1 MRRWRWILALM
12 WVFPAACGARPGI
25 VATSAVPAA
34 TLSPGVPTRA
44 LPATAA
50 TGAPTP
56 WASGQAATATAF
68 PPTAAAGATRHPR
81 PTPSRTAP
89 PTATPPGWIGPA
101 DVPAG
106 VNPLTGEVAADPD
119 LLAHR
124 PLAVKVVNEPDC
136 ARPQYGLNQA
146 AVVFEHYVEAWG
158 TRFTAIFYGYPADR
172 IGAVRSARLID
183 LELPAI
189 FDAALVTSG
198 SSGGVRQRLEASDF
212 AERVVA
218 YQWDPRCPPFCNVP
232 IEAVAC
238 RDLEHTMFTRLPDLW
253 VEAAGQGF
261 DRAPD
266 LTGWAFS
273 PRPPA
278 GGTAARAVRVGYLN
292 SPVDWRFAAETGDYH
307 RWQDGNR
314 HVAAETRQRL
324 NARNVVVLFAHH
336 LYTDIRESTNFYS
349 LEVQLWGEGRALV
362 FRDGQAF
369 EARWVRDQRAGLFQL
384 VDAAGQIVPLKPG
397 RTWFELVALD
407 SPVTAGPGDWVIEAA
422 ILPQLTPPQP

>member
-1 MRRWRWILALM
+1 
-12 WVFPAACGARPGI
+12 
-25 VATSAVPAA
+25 
-34 TLSPGVPTRA
+34 
-44 LPATAA
+44 
-50 TGAPTP
+50 
-56 WASGQAATATAF
+56 
-68 PPTAAAGATRHPR
+68 
-81 PTPSRTAP
+81 
-89 PTATPPGWIGPA
+89 
-101 DVPAG
+101 
-106 VNPLTGEVAADPD
+106 VAADPAW
-119 LLAHR
+119 LAHR

-136 ARPQYGLNQA
+136 ARPQYGLHQA

-212 AERVVA
+212 VGRVLA
-218 YQWDPRCPPFCNVP
+218 YQWDPRCPPFCHVP

-253 VEAAGQGF
+253 AEAGRQGF

-266 LTGWAFS
+266 LSGWAFS
-273 PRPPA
+273 PQPPA
-278 GGTAARAVRVGYLN
+278 DGVPALAVRVAYLN
-292 SPVDWRFAAETGDYH
+292 SPVDWRYEPDNGQYH

-324 NARNVVVLFAHH
+324 SAANVVVLFAHH

-362 FRDGQAF
+362 FRDGRAF
-369 EARWVRDQRAGLFQL
+369 EARWVRGQRAGLFRL
-384 VDAAGQIVPLKPG
+384 VDATGQVVPLKPG

-407 SPVTAGPGDWVIEAA
+407 SPVTAGRGEWNIEAA
-422 ILPQLTPPQP
+422 VLPQLTPPQR